1 LEKDAENRKDNF
13 MELDQT
19 DKKLLGLLEE
29 DATMT
34 IKQLAAHLNLT
45 VTPVHERVK
54 KLKKA
59 GIIEAVQAKINRHK
73 IGLSMMVICEVTMD
87 SHTKESIQLFESE
100 IAKLDEVKECLHVSG
115 VHDYMLKVV
124 LTDMDS
130 YRDFIMNKL
139 SKIKGVVNV
148 NSSFVLHE
156 LERKQY
162 FAVKA

>member
-1 LEKDAENRKDNF
+1 MEKDAENRKDNF

-19 DKKLLGLLEE
+19 DKKLLSLLEE

-130 YRDFIMNKL
+130 YSDFIMNKL

-162 FAVKA
+162 FNSKN